1 MKKQKKSIIGT
12 IVKNTK
18 IQITNKDLNKIK
30 GGVGAGD
37 PPPFGN

>member
-1 MKKQKKSIIGT
+1 MKKQKKSIIGS

-18 IQITNKDLNKIK
+18 IQITKKDLNKIK
-30 GGVGAGD
+30 GGNAAGD